1 MHSFLLSID
10 TLSFPSLRNM
20 GQCMHTSLFSLSTL
34 LPASF
39 TQNAFI
45 QNILSPDNLSQ
56 NRILLIFCVAGLA
69 GYFISYIKKRPTA
82 LFSIIGRGAA
92 GLSFI
97 YFFNFFCAA
106 RDIVTGIGINPIT
119 GTICTI
125 LGIPGAILL
134 YAIRIYSF
142 L

>member
-1 MHSFLLSID
+1 MYPI
-10 TLSFPSLRNM
+10 
-20 GQCMHTSLFSLSTL
+20 LFSFSTHFSTL
-34 LPASF
+34 FINNSS
-39 TQNAFI
+39 I
-45 QNILSPDNLSQ
+45 QNILSQDNLSQ
-56 NRILLIFCVAGLA
+56 NKILLIFCAA
-69 GYFISYIKKRPTA
+69 YFIAYIKKSPTA

-106 RDIVTGIGINPIT
+106 RDIITGIGINPIT
-119 GTICTI
+119 GAVCTV

-134 YAIRIYSF
+134 YAIKIYSF

>member
-1 MHSFLLSID
+1 MFPILLSFS
-10 TLSFPSLRNM
+10 THFPI
-20 GQCMHTSLFSLSTL
+20 LFINNSS
-34 LPASF
+34 
-39 TQNAFI
+39 I
-45 QNILSPDNLSQ
+45 QNILSQDNLSQ
-56 NRILLIFCVAGLA
+56 NKILLIFCVACFA
-69 GYFISYIKKRPTA
+69 GYFIAYIKKRPTA

-106 RDIVTGIGINPIT
+106 RDIITGIGINPIT
-119 GTICTI
+119 GAVCTV

-134 YAIRIYSF
+134 YAIKIYSF

>member
-1 MHSFLLSID
+1 MYTILLSFSTHFSTLFINNSSIQN
-10 TLSFPSLRNM
+10 TLS
-20 GQCMHTSLFSLSTL
+20 Q
-34 LPASF
+34 
-39 TQNAFI
+39 
-45 QNILSPDNLSQ
+45 DNLSQ
-56 NRILLIFCVAGLA
+56 NKILLIFCAACFA
-69 GYFISYIKKRPTA
+69 GYFIAYIKKRPTA

-106 RDIVTGIGINPIT
+106 RDIITGIGINPIT
-119 GTICTI
+119 GAVCTV

-134 YAIRIYSF
+134 YAIKIYSF

>member
-1 MHSFLLSID
+1 MYSLLSSA
-10 TLSFPSLRNM
+10 LFPVSLTHN
-20 GQCMHTSLFSLSTL
+20 S
-34 LPASF
+34 
-39 TQNAFI
+39 FI

-56 NRILLIFCVAGLA
+56 NKILLIFCAACFA
-69 GYFISYIKKRPTA
+69 GYFIAYIKKRPTA
-82 LFSIIGRGAA
+82 LLSIIGRGAA

-106 RDIVTGIGINPIT
+106 RDIITGIGINPIT
-119 GTICTI
+119 GAVCTV

-134 YAIRIYSF
+134 YAIKIYSF

>member
-1 MHSFLLSID
+1 MAIHLLYNINQKRIPGK
-10 TLSFPSLRNM
+10 TRGP
-20 GQCMHTSLFSLSTL
+20 G
-34 LPASF
+34 
-39 TQNAFI
+39 FI
-45 QNILSPDNLSQ
+45 QEARVGP
-56 NRILLIFCVAGLA
+56 RFF
-69 GYFISYIKKRPTA
+69 FIAYIKKRPTA

-106 RDIVTGIGINPIT
+106 RDIITGIGINPIT
-119 GTICTI
+119 GAVCTV

-134 YAIRIYSF
+134 YAIKIYSF

>member
-1 MHSFLLSID
+1 MSFLSSYD
-10 TLSFPSLRNM
+10 
-20 GQCMHTSLFSLSTL
+20 FSLS
-34 LPASF
+34 
-39 TQNAFI
+39 QNS
-45 QNILSPDNLSQ
+45 ILF
-56 NRILLIFCVAGLA
+56 IFCVACFA

-82 LFSIIGRGAA
+82 LLSIIGRSTA

-106 RDIVTGIGINPIT
+106 RDITTGVGINPIS
-119 GTICTI
+119 GTVCTI

-134 YAIRIYSF
+134 YAIRLYSF

>member
-1 MHSFLLSID
+1 MYPILLSFS
-10 TLSFPSLRNM
+10 THFPI
-20 GQCMHTSLFSLSTL
+20 LFINNSS
-34 LPASF
+34 
-39 TQNAFI
+39 I
-45 QNILSPDNLSQ
+45 QNILSQDNLSQ
-56 NRILLIFCVAGLA
+56 NKILLIFACLFCRI
-69 GYFISYIKKRPTA
+69 FIAYIKKRPTA

-106 RDIVTGIGINPIT
+106 RDIITGIGINPIT
-119 GTICTI
+119 GAVCTV

-134 YAIRIYSF
+134 YAIKIYSF

>member
-1 MHSFLLSID
+1 MFSLLSFS
-10 TLSFPSLRNM
+10 SFFPDSLTEN
-20 GQCMHTSLFSLSTL
+20 T
-34 LPASF
+34 
-39 TQNAFI
+39 FI
-45 QNILSPDNLSQ
+45 QNVVSPDNLSQ
-56 NRILLIFCVAGLA
+56 NKILLIFCVAGFA
-69 GYFISYIKKRPTA
+69 GYFIAYIKKRPTA

-106 RDIVTGIGINPIT
+106 RDIITGIGINPIT
-119 GTICTI
+119 GLVCTF